1 VWWALTTITT
11 VGHGDEH
18 LAAQVRLLRAG
29 LAERPDGIRTTGSG

>member
-11 VGHGDEH
+11 VGHGDEY
-18 LAAQVRLLRAG
+18 LAQVRLLRAG